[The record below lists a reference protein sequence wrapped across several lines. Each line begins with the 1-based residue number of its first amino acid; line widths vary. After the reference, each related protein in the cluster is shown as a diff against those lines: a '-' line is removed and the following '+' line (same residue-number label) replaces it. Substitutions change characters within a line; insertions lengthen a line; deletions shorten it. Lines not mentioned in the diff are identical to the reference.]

1 MENEAARVGTG
12 VSLINCSFLIMLKT
26 NALSMLKF
34 IIKLKFEVLNRAQL
48 SFTTVV
54 LKLNQGTPENGRSRC
69 GEHRDEA
76 IHFLFC
82 FFFGEAKKKNK

>member
-34 IIKLKFEVLNRAQL
+34 IIKLKFEVSNGAQL
-48 SFTTVV
+48 SFTTAPPV
-54 LKLNQGTPENGRSRC
+54 C
-69 GEHRDEA
+69 G
-76 IHFLFC
+76 
-82 FFFGEAKKKNK
+82 GAKAKSGNPGKRP